1 MIVHPSEKS
10 DYLCSTSARNRADSR
25 RDSGLPPDFNEQA
38 KFLITMHPVAHLTN
52 FHLIEWCVIS
62 NKEHILSQSF
72 FNNQH
77 SHAAQT
83 QSATILPVFSCRI
96 MNRILPFSWINSK
109 AWQVMATSGYHTSN
123 PVSIETRQVRI
134 QLGQRT
140 LWRSSFDSPS
150 PRSFHSPS
158 LKRYLQSK
166 PTARI
171 GRALLRNGQNIEAQ
185 NPKQLRSKH
194 HFMDGFS
201 LNLWV

>member
-1 MIVHPSEKS
+1 MIFDTQHQEQFFQMIVHPSEKS

-52 FHLIEWCVIS
+52 FHMIEWCHIH
-62 NKEHILSQSF
+62 KEHILSQSF

-83 QSATILPVFSCRI
+83 DSVCHNLARLLLSHHESNFAVFLDQLDQLQSVASH
-96 MNRILPFSWINSK
+96 
-109 AWQVMATSGYHTSN
+109 GYHTN

-140 LWRSSFDSPS
+140 LWRSSFDSPQ
-150 PRSFHSPS
+150 PS
-158 LKRYLQSK
+158 LF
-166 PTARI
+166 PFAI
-171 GRALLRNGQNIEAQ
+171 FEAIPAEQ
-185 NPKQLRSKH
+185 THRKDWQ
-194 HFMDGFS
+194 GAA
-201 LNLWV
+201 